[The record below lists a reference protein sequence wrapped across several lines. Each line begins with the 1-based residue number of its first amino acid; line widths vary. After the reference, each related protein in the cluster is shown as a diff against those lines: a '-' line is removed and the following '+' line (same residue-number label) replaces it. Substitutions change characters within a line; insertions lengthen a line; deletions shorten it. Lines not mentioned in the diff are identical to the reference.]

1 MKQLLLRSGLALAIA
16 GLASVQPVMAES
28 RNAAKLDHDTQYC
41 DRGHGNFDRCMSQRG
56 WQRGRNQR
64 WEQESSYRYD
74 GNQGSSHQREQ
85 PRLSDMQQRALNNCS
100 LLQRSEQSR
109 CRATVMSTV
118 R

>member
-1 MKQLLLRSGLALAIA
+1 MKKTLLGLGLALAA
-16 GLASVQPVMAES
+16 LVNLQPAVAES

-41 DRGHGNFDRCMSQRG
+41 NRNHGNFDRCMSQRG
-56 WQRGRNQR
+56 WERGRNQR
-64 WEQESSYRYD
+64 WEQEPSYRYD
-74 GNQGSSHQREQ
+74 GNQGGSRQREQ
-85 PRLSDMQQRALNNCS
+85 PRLSDMQQRALNNCM